1 MSTPSFEIVADTN
14 MPLVAEYFGTL
25 GHVRRLTGTDMTP
38 DSIKNADILLVRS
51 TTKIDAQLLKRS
63 RVKFVGTATSGF
75 DHVDTD
81 YLREKKIGFAYAP
94 GSNATSVA
102 EYVVAALLTLS
113 EKYHFNLS
121 GKTVGVI
128 GVGHVGSR
136 VAALLPALDMHVL
149 QNDPP
154 RAEKTKSTGFVPI
167 DDLMSCDVITLH
179 TPLTTEGAYPTYH
192 LFDARRFGKL
202 NSGCL
207 FINTSRGAVVETGAL
222 KQAIR
227 NGKISHAVL
236 DVWEHEPNIDHE
248 LIDMVDVATPHI
260 AGYSFDGKVK
270 GTQMLYEAVCDFFNV
285 SHHLRD
291 RTVIQQIQDGHQTYF
306 DFEHRRASHS
316 SLDRLVR
323 RCYDIQKDDVALRK
337 MLEMAEGKRGE
348 YFRQLRKNYAVR
360 LDFFHTNVT
369 NVTHKETQAKLRALG
384 FKVLI

>member
-1 MSTPSFEIVADTN
+1 MPTPSLEIVADAN

-25 GHVRRLTGTDMTP
+25 GHVRRLTGMDMTP

-63 RVKFVGTATSGF
+63 YVRFVGTATSGF

-81 YLREKKIGFAYAP
+81 YLRQKKVGFAYAP

-113 EKYHFNLS
+113 EKYHFSLR

-136 VAALLPALDMHVL
+136 VAALLQALDMHVL

-154 RAEKTKSTGFVPI
+154 RAEKTKPTLFVSL

-179 TPLTTEGAYPTYH
+179 TPLTTGGAYPTYH
-192 LFDARRFGKL
+192 LFDARRFEKL
-202 NSGCL
+202 KSGCV

-227 NGKISHAVL
+227 SGKINHAVL

-248 LIDMVDVATPHI
+248 LIDMVDLATPHI
-260 AGYSFDGKVK
+260 AGYSFDGKIK
-270 GTQMLYEAVCDFFNV
+270 GTQMLYDAVCDFFNV
-285 SHHLRD
+285 SRHRRD
-291 RTVIQQIQDGHQTYF
+291 RTVIPQIQDAHEMYF
-306 DFEHRRASHS
+306 DFKHHHASHS
-316 SLDRLVR
+316 SLGRLVR
-323 RCYDIQKDDVALRK
+323 SCYDIQKDDASLRK
-337 MLEMAEGKRGE
+337 MVDMAERKRGD
-348 YFRQLRKNYAVR
+348 YFRQLRKNYSVR
-360 LDFFHTNVT
+360 LEFFHINVT
-369 NVTHKETQAKLRALG
+369 NVTHKETQTKLKALG

>member
-1 MSTPSFEIVADTN
+1 MSTPSFEIVADAN

-38 DSIKNADILLVRS
+38 DSIKNADIMLVRS
-51 TTKIDAQLLKRS
+51 TVRIDAQLLKRS

-81 YLREKKIGFAYAP
+81 YLRQKKIGFAYAP
-94 GSNATSVA
+94 GSNANSVA
-102 EYVVAALLTLS
+102 EYIVAALLTIS
-113 EKYHFNLS
+113 EKYHFSLR

-136 VAALLPALDMHVL
+136 VATLLQTLDMHVL

-154 RAEKTKSTGFVPI
+154 RAEKTKSTLFVSL

-179 TPLTTEGAYPTYH
+179 TPLTTGGAYPTYH
-192 LFDARRFGKL
+192 LFDALRFEKL
-202 NSGCL
+202 NSVCV

-227 NGKISHAVL
+227 SGKISHAVL

-270 GTQMLYEAVCDFFNV
+270 GTQMLYDAVCDFFNV
-285 SHHLRD
+285 SRHQHD
-291 RTVIQQIQDGHQTYF
+291 ATVIQQIQDGHEAYF
-306 DFEHRRASHS
+306 DFEHHHASHA
-316 SLDRLVR
+316 SLSKLVR
-323 RCYDIQKDDVALRK
+323 SCYDIQKDDVSLRK
-337 MLEMAEGKRGE
+337 MLEMAEGEQGD

-360 LDFFHTNVT
+360 PEFFHTNVT